1 MAKLANFITA
11 AAAAATDDVVVFFSA
26 IHIKC

>member
-1 MAKLANFITA
+1 MAKLANFIT